1 MRINNLNGLRALAAI
16 GILMMHYYANIHVAP
31 DYGIVTERVIPWF
44 TNFVFLFFIVSA
56 FGMCCGYFEK
66 VKAGLSPIAIYPRRY
81 MRILP
86 FFALLCLIDIAVS
99 FSPEALAQTAVNLTF
114 TNSLLPFPDGIEVIG
129 VGWFLGVVFLF
140 YMMFPFFVFMTHD
153 RRSSWISLIITFIL
167 CCLGVTYF
175 FTDTFVPTTVTLSP
189 RTSIFCSGVFFVAG
203 ALIYHY
209 KDAILSFTARY
220 GIAFGLFVITLFA
233 GYLCFY
239 DCDNVVANWSSILIV
254 SVLLLIACIGPDY
267 KWLNN
272 KVITIIG
279 KYSFEIYLCHMM
291 IFRFM
296 EKSGLVDVISNPQV
310 NYIVIVIAGL
320 VGATIFAI
328 CFNRIWD
335 CVKKVFVSTPP
346 IYTTNYQEL
355 TYRSQL
361 CAG

>member
-1 MRINNLNGLRALAAI
+1 MRIKNLNGLRAIAAI
-16 GILMMHYYANIHVAP
+16 GILMMHYQANIHVAP

-44 TNFVFLFFIVSA
+44 TNFVFLFFTVSA

-66 VKAGLSPIAIYPRRY
+66 VKAGLSPMDFYPKRY

-86 FFALLCLIDIAVS
+86 FFALLCLIDTAVN
-99 FSPEALAQTAVNLTF
+99 FSPQALAQTAVNLTF

-153 RRSSWISLIITFIL
+153 RRSSWISLIITLIL
-167 CCLGVTYF
+167 SGLGVTYF
-175 FTDTFVPTTVTLSP
+175 FTDAFVPTTVALSP

-209 KDAILSFTARY
+209 KDAIHSFTAKY
-220 GIAFGLFVITLFA
+220 GTAFGISVIALFI

-239 DCDNVVANWSSILIV
+239 NWDNIQAAWVSILVI
-254 SVLLLIACIGPDY
+254 SSLLLIACIGPDY

-272 KVITIIG
+272 KAIGIVG

-296 EKSGLVDVISNPQV
+296 EKAGLVDIISNPQV

-320 VGATIFAI
+320 IGATIFAI
-328 CFNRIWD
+328 CFNHVWD
-335 CVKKVFVSTPP
+335 KVKKAFTPP
-346 IYTTNYQEL
+346 RI
-355 TYRSQL
+355 
-361 CAG
+361 